1 MSEEDKRAQPESDPA
16 ARAEGQSNG
25 QPAGAGGQPN
35 DESPSDAARAAGID
49 PAVDE
54 AGEAPEAEVV
64 ADVGEIETLRSALS
78 EAEARAEENWNQ
90 FLRARAEM
98 ENQRRRA
105 EKDVASA
112 RQQSLEKLAGELLAV
127 KDSLEMG
134 VQAARS
140 ESADV
145 EKLAE
150 GSELTLRMF
159 EQALDKFNIEAV
171 SPQGER
177 FDPAVHEAMAAQE
190 SSEAEPNTVLSVVQ
204 KGYRLGERLLR
215 PAMVIVA
222 KAPAQS
228 GGDHADADK
237 GEGNEGG

>member
-1 MSEEDKRAQPESDPA
+1 MSEEDKRARPESDPA

-64 ADVGEIETLRSALS
+64 ADVGEIETLRNALS

-159 EQALDKFNIEAV
+159 EQALDKFNIEAL

>member
-16 ARAEGQSNG
+16 AGAEGQSNG

-49 PAVDE
+49 PAADE
-54 AGEAPEAEVV
+54 AGEAPEAEAA
-64 ADVGEIETLRSALS
+64 ADVGEIETLRNALS

-228 GGDHADADK
+228 GGDPADADK

>member
-1 MSEEDKRAQPESDPA
+1 MSEEDKRAQPESGPA
-16 ARAEGQSNG
+16 AGAEGQSNG
-25 QPAGAGGQPN
+25 QPASTGQPN
-35 DESPSDAARAAGID
+35 DQSPSDAARAAGID
-49 PAVDE
+49 PAADD
-54 AGEAPEAEVV
+54 AGDAPEAEAA
-64 ADVGEIETLRSALS
+64 ADVGEIETLRNALS

-140 ESADV
+140 EGADV